1 MQVERFGLQIGGKSR
16 HPRYGRPQD
25 ILAEPLLAI
34 TSHPPGPV
42 TTPPGS
48 WATGG
53 GNHAEPGWPK
63 PRLSGSEDSN
73 GGAVRGECGESVE
86 SSCSRGRSA

>member
-1 MQVERFGLQIGGKSR
+1 MNGLACNIGGKSR

-42 TTPPGS
+42 TTPPYKDFPFLQAGVD
-48 WATGG
+48 
-53 GNHAEPGWPK
+53 
-63 PRLSGSEDSN
+63 LSIHPFDSHVI
-73 GGAVRGECGESVE
+73 G
-86 SSCSRGRSA
+86 